1 MGEGYVRHRPGP
13 SREAGFTLIEMIVVL
28 AVLALIGGIVLA
40 RGPLRSPTLDLRA
53 CARTMAAGLR
63 TARAD
68 AIADDRDREFTI
80 DTAARDYG
88 LRGGA
93 RHALPPG
100 IDVDGRVAPI
110 LFHPDGSA
118 SGGAVTLADG
128 GRLLSVRVDWL
139 TGLVAVVSPA
149 P

>member
-1 MGEGYVRHRPGP
+1 MQAPIP
-13 SREAGFTLIEMIVVL
+13 SRGDRGFTLIEMIVVL
-28 AVLALIGGIVLA
+28 VVLALIGGIVLA

-53 CARTMAAGLR
+53 CARGMAASLR

-68 AIADDRDREFTI
+68 AIASDHDQTFSI
-80 DTAARDYG
+80 DAAARDYG
-88 LRGGA
+88 LQDGP
-93 RHALPPG
+93 RHALPAG

-128 GRLLSVRVDWL
+128 DRRLSVRVDWL

-149 P
+149 S